1 MTKIIVE
8 EENYRDNKIDVD
20 VDVDVV
26 VGSGDREF
34 RSLSRPRSRGFG
46 FRLGGRGGG
55 RLIRGSITSG

>member
-26 VGSGDREF
+26 VGPAIERV
-34 RSLSRPRSRGFG
+34 SLSISSSVA
-46 FRLGGRGGG
+46 RLWIPARREGGREIDP
-55 RLIRGSITSG
+55 R